1 MKQLMR
7 VWKLYKIT
15 DNPRLD
21 FNKMRKFY
29 NKPLLTQIFL
39 LTKFPVPVPAMTPV
53 KSVRGVGAGV
63 RLPGRKLESVK
74 CHLCRVPV
82 KCSQIQSHLG
92 PRLNFNSSEILKNI
106 DKYPQ
111 NFNTIHQIKTVS
123 YLLSSSL
130 PISLYLVYP
139 DKSLVSPR
147 PKPSLVH

>member
-1 MKQLMR
+1 MREPIFGGWLLLGGVVGDNPGDKNGMKQLMR

-53 KSVRGVGAGV
+53 KSVGGVGAGV

-82 KCSQIQSHLG
+82 KCS
-92 PRLNFNSSEILKNI
+92 
-106 DKYPQ
+106 
-111 NFNTIHQIKTVS
+111 
-123 YLLSSSL
+123 
-130 PISLYLVYP
+130 
-139 DKSLVSPR
+139 
-147 PKPSLVH
+147 